1 LPFQKEVRNLS
12 NVSTPFKL
20 NDLSKTD
27 SSSSKAPFVA
37 FFNRGSKSSG
47 AIDNSGTDDG
57 SPVEDQS
64 RKVFEDAY
72 TQGEKAGY
80 EMGMR
85 RVDSLAKRLEKQ
97 IEEVKAFK
105 EELRTRY
112 ENLATEL
119 ALIFA
124 EAIVLR
130 ECTDKREI
138 LMSMVRKAMDSCD
151 DKGEI
156 IIRVRTED
164 AQYIE
169 SLASSQLRILKDD
182 SLKEPG
188 FVIETNLG
196 DIDGRISTQ
205 FEEIRNTIAGIH
217 GR

>member
-1 LPFQKEVRNLS
+1 
-12 NVSTPFKL
+12 
-20 NDLSKTD
+20 LSKSD
-27 SSSSKAPFVA
+27 NSSSKASFIG
-37 FFNRGSKSSG
+37 FFNKGSQSSY
-47 AIDNSGTDDG
+47 NPVVDD
-57 SPVEDQS
+57 SPSIEDQS

-72 TQGEKAGY
+72 TQGEKAGF

-97 IEEVKAFK
+97 IEEVQAFRA
-105 EELRTRY
+105 ELRTRY
-112 ENLATEL
+112 ENMATEL

-124 EAIVLR
+124 EAVVLR
-130 ECTDKREI
+130 ECTDRREI
-138 LMSMVRKAMDSCD
+138 LMSMVKKAMDACD

-156 IIRVRTED
+156 VIRVRTED

-169 SLASSQLRILKDD
+169 SLASNQLRIIKDD

-188 FVIETNLG
+188 FIIETNLG

-205 FEEIRNTIAGIH
+205 FEEIRNTIADVH

>member
-1 LPFQKEVRNLS
+1 LPCQKEMKNLS
-12 NVSTPFKL
+12 NSSFPFTL
-20 NDLSKTD
+20 NDLSKSD
-27 SSSSKAPFVA
+27 DNSSKASFVS
-37 FFNRGSKSSG
+37 FFSGSSKSSH
-47 AIDNSGTDDG
+47 NPVDDTP
-57 SPVEDQS
+57 SIEDQS

-85 RVDSLAKRLEKQ
+85 RVESLAKRLEKQ
-97 IEEVKAFK
+97 IEEVQAFR

-112 ENLATEL
+112 ENMATEL

-138 LMSMVRKAMDSCD
+138 LMSMVKKAMDACD

-156 IIRVRTED
+156 VIRVRTED

-169 SLASSQLRILKDD
+169 GLASNQLRIIKDD

-188 FVIETNLG
+188 FIIETNLG
-196 DIDGRISTQ
+196 DIDGRISAQ
-205 FEEIRNTIAGIH
+205 FEEIRNTISGIH